1 MNCACRKRPVD
12 ESAPEFDSA
21 MSNIF
26 HTLMNLSKEF
36 LYKSGSSCGDV
47 DESDI
52 EFAEY
57 ICESMVSLGCSNL
70 QCIAGDST
78 ALPLYLQ
85 LVIRTSKRHLSRI
98 IL

>member
-1 MNCACRKRPVD
+1 MACRKRPVD
-12 ESAPEFDSA
+12 ESAPDFDSA
-21 MSNIF
+21 MRNIF

-36 LYKSGSSCGDV
+36 LYKSGSSSGAL

-57 ICESMVSLGCSNL
+57 ICESMVFLGSSNL

-78 ALPLYLQ
+78 LLPLYFQ
-85 LVIRTSKRHLSRI
+85 LVIRASEWHLSKI